1 MNTRE
6 LREIYRRFAPWYD
19 LAEALP
25 EALGLRRLR
34 RRVLAR
40 ASGLVLEVAAGTG
53 KSFRFYR
60 PGRFAIAI
68 DLSREM
74 LERARRRAGKLQ
86 RPYRF
91 AVMDAEQLGFR
102 DGSFDTVV
110 STLSTCTFPNPI
122 QALREMS
129 RVCRPDG
136 RILLVEHGRSNRGWA
151 ARYQD
156 RRAEAHARMI
166 GCHWNREPL
175 ELVQQ
180 AGLQVIR
187 ADRQFLGVFH
197 SIEARPG

>member
-1 MNTRE
+1 MDTRE
-6 LREIYRRFAPWYD
+6 LRETYRRFAPWYD

-34 RRVLAR
+34 RRVLGQAR
-40 ASGLVLEVAAGTG
+40 GLVLEIAAGTG
-53 KSFRFYR
+53 KSFGFYQ
-60 PGRFAIAI
+60 PESFVIAV

-74 LERARRRAGKLQ
+74 LERARRRAGKLD
-86 RPYRF
+86 RRYRF
-91 AVMDAEQLGFR
+91 AVMDAERLGFR
-102 DGSFDTVV
+102 DHAFDTVV

-136 RILLVEHGRSNRGWA
+136 RILLIEHGRSDRGWA

-156 RRAEAHARMI
+156 RRAEAHARMT

-175 ELVQQ
+175 ELVRQ
-180 AGLQVIR
+180 AGLQITR
-187 ADRQFLGVFH
+187 ADRRFLGVFH